1 MAVSGKSKFS
11 LSSVLTNIAVV
22 SLIIFATFPMVW
34 TAYTSFRVEM
44 DIIKHPYSLMFSDLS
59 LDAYRKIWKGTDFP
73 ALLQNSVVTS
83 LMTMVMSLTLGTL
96 AGYALSRAV
105 FRGKSGVLLVYLLVR
120 VVPGVLLLIPIYLL
134 MQRLNLLDTRFGLAL
149 AYTTFTVPAAV
160 WLMKGFFDSLPVDL
174 ENAARIDGCSRM
186 GALWRIVLPLVIPGM
201 AATGTLVAI
210 EAWNDVLFALMI
222 TSTNEAR
229 TWPVGMKLLIGEF
242 QLPWA
247 QLTATAMLSLIPV
260 LIGFSFVGKKMVAGL
275 TAGGVKE

>member
-22 SLIIFATFPMVW
+22 SLIIFATFPMIW

-134 MQRLNLLDTRFGLAL
+134 MQRLNLLDTRYGIAL

-174 ENAARIDGCSRM
+174 ENATRIDGCSRM

>member
-22 SLIIFATFPMVW
+22 SLIIFATFPMIW

-174 ENAARIDGCSRM
+174 EHAARIDGCSRM

>member
-22 SLIIFATFPMVW
+22 SLIIFATFPMIW